1 MEAPEGCPSEIYE
14 IMKQSWDL
22 DPDNRPTFSLILKK
36 LEHLKTL
43 AIQTKR
49 EDKRKQKQQK

>member
-1 MEAPEGCPSEIYE
+1 VKHVEKGYKMEAPEGCPSEIYE

-22 DPDNRPTFSLILKK
+22 DVDRRPSFIVVLKK

-43 AIQTKR
+43 TL
-49 EDKRKQKQQK
+49 